1 MENNKIY
8 SLNTDELENIIKINI
23 DGILFEVRNIKS
35 INYYENIDVDDINV
49 VNREIENI
57 IGKDSISKINKA
69 RLNNG
74 KEEMDLG
81 LKLNLLLKL
90 IGIYQV
96 GTSNNLGKT
105 ASETLSQ
112 TYDAINN
119 VINQFKNREQRR
131 NYNKRY
137 NRNNRRYY

>member
-1 MENNKIY
+1 MDNKIY

-35 INYYENIDVDDINV
+35 KNYYENIDADDIEV
-49 VNREIENI
+49 VDREIENI
-57 IGKDSISKINKA
+57 IGKNSIEKINKA

-105 ASETLSQ
+105 ANETLSQ

-119 VINQFKNREQRR
+119 VTNQFKNREQRR